1 MNKTFDVIVIG
12 AGHAGIEAA
21 FAAAR
26 KGCTAL
32 VITLSLNSIGFMA
45 CNPNIGGTAK
55 GTLAKEVDALGGIMG
70 EIADRATIQTRLL
83 NRANGPAVHSL
94 RAQVDKAK
102 YHQMMKLRLEQEK
115 LIALLEG
122 EVTQLLVEEN
132 RVKGI
137 QTALGEQYFSPAV
150 VMTTGVYLQSK
161 VIIGEFSQD
170 CGPQGFL
177 RSERLSQNLKELG
190 LSLRRFKTGTPPRV
204 LAKTVDFSKMEAQ
217 SGEFGTPKFSMLSDY
232 EVENSHKCYLTYTN
246 AKTHKI
252 ILDNL
257 SRAPMYNGSIE
268 GTGPRYCPSVEDK
281 IVRFKDKERHQIFIE
296 PEGADTE
303 ELYVQGLSTSMP
315 YDVQQQM
322 VNSVKGLENAT
333 IVRYGYAIEYDCIDP
348 QQLLP
353 TLAVKGID
361 GLFAAGQIN
370 GTSGYEE
377 AAAQGLIAGANAA
390 LYIEG
395 KPPFVLTRDQAYI
408 GVLIDDLVTKGT
420 AEPYR
425 MMTSRAE
432 YRLYLRQDNA
442 DLRLTQKG
450 YEIGIVDEERY
461 ARLQQKIKT
470 MQEIKELLN
479 KRYSPKEVEAVFAA
493 KTEPLPNGG
502 IKGRE
507 ILKRSSMNKDDLIAV
522 DQTFA
527 AIDYEL
533 LTQVETEIKYEGY
546 LQKQEASIKEARRME
561 GKQLSPDIDYEK
573 INGLRNEA
581 KQKLNKIKPLTLAQA
596 SRISG
601 VNPAD
606 IVVLMIWLSKS
617 KV

>member
-1 MNKTFDVIVIG
+1 
-12 AGHAGIEAA
+12 
-21 FAAAR
+21 
-26 KGCTAL
+26 
-32 VITLSLNSIGFMA
+32 
-45 CNPNIGGTAK
+45 
-55 GTLAKEVDALGGIMG
+55 
-70 EIADRATIQTRLL
+70 
-83 NRANGPAVHSL
+83 
-94 RAQVDKAK
+94 
-102 YHQMMKLRLEQEK
+102 
-115 LIALLEG
+115 
-122 EVTQLLVEEN
+122 
-132 RVKGI
+132 
-137 QTALGEQYFSPAV
+137 
-150 VMTTGVYLQSK
+150 
-161 VIIGEFSQD
+161 
-170 CGPQGFL
+170 
-177 RSERLSQNLKELG
+177 
-190 LSLRRFKTGTPPRV
+190 
-204 LAKTVDFSKMEAQ
+204 
-217 SGEFGTPKFSMLSDY
+217 
-232 EVENSHKCYLTYTN
+232 
-246 AKTHKI
+246 
-252 ILDNL
+252 
-257 SRAPMYNGSIE
+257 
-268 GTGPRYCPSVEDK
+268 
-281 IVRFKDKERHQIFIE
+281 
-296 PEGADTE
+296 
-303 ELYVQGLSTSMP
+303 MP